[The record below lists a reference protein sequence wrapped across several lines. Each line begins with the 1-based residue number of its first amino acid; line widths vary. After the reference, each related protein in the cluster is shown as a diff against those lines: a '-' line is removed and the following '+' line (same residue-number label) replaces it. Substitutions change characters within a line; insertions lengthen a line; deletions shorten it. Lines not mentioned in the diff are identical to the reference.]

1 MNRTLKWGTALMLAL
16 AAAAAPAITMADN
29 HRGGHYGHRDHDRR
43 GHDRYERRWDDRD
56 HRRDR
61 RHARRDHRDH
71 RYSRPPVVV
80 HHRPVVRHYP
90 APRHV
95 GPPRWARGHYI
106 HHYDR
111 PVYVVNDYRGY
122 GLRHPPRG
130 HRWMRDD
137 RGDLILVAIATGVIV
152 DLLLR

>member
-16 AAAAAPAITMADN
+16 ATVAAPAIAMADD
-29 HRGGHYGHRDHDRR
+29 HRRGGHHGHRDYDRR
-43 GHDRYERRWDDRD
+43 GHDRHERRWDRRE
-56 HRRDR
+56 HRREE
-61 RHARRDHRDH
+61 RHARRDHRY
-71 RYSRPPVVV
+71 RRAPVVV
-80 HHRPVVRHYP
+80 HHRPVVRHYHP

-106 HHYDR
+106 HHYNR
-111 PVYVVNDYRGY
+111 PVYVVHDYHGY

-137 RGDLILVAIATGVIV
+137 RGDLLLVAIATGVIV
-152 DLLLR
+152 DMLLR